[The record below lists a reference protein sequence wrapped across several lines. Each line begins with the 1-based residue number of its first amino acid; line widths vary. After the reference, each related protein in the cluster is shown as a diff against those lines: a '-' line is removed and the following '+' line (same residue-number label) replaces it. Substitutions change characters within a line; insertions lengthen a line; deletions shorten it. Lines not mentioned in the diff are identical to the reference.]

1 MSASHTATKLRL
13 SARTGLEATQYI
25 WRKGRYVEDRP
36 WCDRTQGESILS
48 MPIASPKHALDSALL
63 ALGTAI
69 KALRKAH
76 GLSQEELAHRSHIDR
91 SYMSS
96 IERGM
101 QNPGVM
107 TVVRIAAGIGV
118 SVTDLAAKARL

>member
-1 MSASHTATKLRL
+1 M

-25 WRKGRYVEDRP
+25 WSESWYVEDRP
-36 WCDRTQGESILS
+36 WFDRTQRESILS
-48 MPIASPKHALDSALL
+48 MPIASPKHALDPALL

-107 TVVRIAAGIGV
+107 TVVQIAAGIGV
-118 SVTDLAAKARL
+118 SVTELAAKARL

>member
-1 MSASHTATKLRL
+1 VAAWNGKGHRSGWLRW
-13 SARTGLEATQYI
+13 A
-25 WRKGRYVEDRP
+25 VP
-36 WCDRTQGESILS
+36 
-48 MPIASPKHALDSALL
+48 ALL

-69 KALRKAH
+69 RALRKAR
-76 GLSQEELAHRSHIDR
+76 GISQEELAHRSHIDR

-107 TVVRIAAGIGV
+107 TVVQIASRIGV
-118 SVTDLAAKARL
+118 SVAELAAKARL